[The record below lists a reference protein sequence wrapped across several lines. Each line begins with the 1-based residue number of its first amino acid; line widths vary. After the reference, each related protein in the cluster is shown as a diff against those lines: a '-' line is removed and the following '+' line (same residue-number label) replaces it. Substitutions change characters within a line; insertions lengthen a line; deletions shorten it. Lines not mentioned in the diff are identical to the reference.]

1 MNIANKLT
9 VFRVAMIPIFII
21 LLYLPNSYEPV
32 NFLGAEIPFWQF
44 IAAGIFALAAITDY
58 LDGHLARKYHLIT
71 VFGEFFD
78 PMADKLLVLSAFILL
93 SDLGKV
99 PAWIVII
106 IISRELVITGLR
118 ILLAKY
124 QGQVMAAA
132 WPGKVKTF
140 SQMFSIIF
148 FLLEDA
154 GFVLI
159 HIPMAKILLYICL
172 VFTVYSGC
180 DYFYQARHIFNQAM

>member
-154 GFVLI
+154 GFVLM

-180 DYFYQARHIFNQAM
+180 DYFYQSRHIFNQAM

>member
-140 SQMFSIIF
+140 SQMFSIMF

-154 GFVLI
+154 GFVLM

>member
-140 SQMFSIIF
+140 SQMFSIMF

-154 GFVLI
+154 GFVLM

-180 DYFYQARHIFNQAM
+180 DYFYQSRHIFNQAM

>member
-32 NFLGAEIPFWQF
+32 NFLGSEIPFWQF

-154 GFVLI
+154 GFVLV

>member
-32 NFLGAEIPFWQF
+32 NFVGAEIPFWQF

-106 IISRELVITGLR
+106 ILSRELVITGLR

-154 GFVLI
+154 GFVLV